1 MNFPLV
7 RRMAARLSLWSCVSV
22 FALGLSSCG
31 GGGGDDDE
39 TGPAPLTMNA
49 LVLTLYTSGVELTFV
64 RAEGDASTGVETG
77 AVTMK
82 INPAGTTTVDSSGAP
97 TPLQP
102 SNSISGGRYTY
113 VRSGPESGTITVS
126 GQGSG
131 QFGASGGIL
140 IGPITVPSNYFRQ
153 GTFTRNYSILF
164 GTDGASITGIDVNDW
179 GEGSTFPGILWNNAT
194 LRVFGG
200 ALVTNAWSL
209 ENSKTVSLP
218 KLYPTSVSGQ
228 LLYITP
234 TNVAENALEY
244 KFLSST
250 FTRFSDAKGD
260 FIEEGVGNSQIVG
273 QTALT
278 IVNFDYQ
285 PDPATTNKAVIRI
298 YNASGPTIIYNM
310 TFLDQ
315 EKGTYIQDNGSVGTF
330 DFPFLDQSL

>member
-1 MNFPLV
+1 MNFSLV
-7 RRMAARLSLWSCVSV
+7 RRMAAKLLLWSCVSV

-39 TGPAPLTMNA
+39 VGPAPLTMNA
-49 LVLTLYTSGVELTFV
+49 LVLTLYAGGVELTFV

-82 INPAGTTTVDSSGAP
+82 ANPGGATTVDSSGAP
-97 TPLQP
+97 TPLRP

-113 VRSGPESGTITVS
+113 VRSGPESGTLTVS

-131 QFGASGGIL
+131 QFGENGGIFV
-140 IGPITVPSNYFRQ
+140 GQITLASNYFRQ
-153 GTFTRNYSILF
+153 GSFTRNYAILF
-164 GTDGASITGIDVNDW
+164 GTNGASISGIDVNDW
-179 GEGSTFPGILWNNAT
+179 GEGSTYPGILWSGAT

-228 LLYITP
+228 LFSIIP
-234 TNVAENALEY
+234 TNIAENSLDY

-260 FIEEGVGNSQIVG
+260 FKEEGVGNSQIVG
-273 QTALT
+273 QPALT

-285 PDPATTNKAVIRI
+285 PDPATTNRAVIRI
-298 YNASGPTIIYNM
+298 YSASGQTIIYNM
-310 TFLDQ
+310 TFLDN

-330 DFPFLDQSL
+330 DFPFLD